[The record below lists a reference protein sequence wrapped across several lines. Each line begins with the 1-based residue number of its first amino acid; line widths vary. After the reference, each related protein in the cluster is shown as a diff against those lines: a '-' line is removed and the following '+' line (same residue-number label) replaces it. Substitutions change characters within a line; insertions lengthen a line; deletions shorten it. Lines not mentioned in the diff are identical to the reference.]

1 LNLRIVLGG
10 LTIRSMGTTRLEE
23 RTIGGLHDYL
33 LGTVLREYVQRG
45 MRVVDLGA
53 GSGVLALRL
62 RNELGANVEAVE
74 VDSDFFAA
82 DVPLHKLD
90 LNRHDLAQA
99 LPGPFDC
106 VISVEVIE
114 HVESPI
120 GFLRAICQSLQ
131 PGGHAIL
138 TTPNVDNAP
147 ARVKFLLTD
156 RVRMMDEAGDP
167 THISPIFWDLFTRQ
181 YVPRS
186 GLRLVQHLVYPR
198 DGYLVTR
205 PSYGWMLK
213 GVARVLPGYAPYGD
227 NHIIVLTRA

>member
-1 LNLRIVLGG
+1 MD
-10 LTIRSMGTTRLEE
+10 STRLAE
-23 RTIGGLHDYL
+23 RTIGGLHDHL
-33 LGTVLREYVQRG
+33 LGTVLPQYVREG
-45 MRVVDLGA
+45 MRVADLGA
-53 GSGVLALRL
+53 GSGALALRL
-62 RNELGANVEAVE
+62 RDELGANVEAVE
-74 VDSDFFAA
+74 VDADFFAA
-82 DVPLHKLD
+82 DMPLHQVD

-106 VISVEVIE
+106 VLAVEVIE

-120 GFLRAICQSLQ
+120 GFLRAICQSLK

-167 THISPIFWDLFTRQ
+167 THISPIFWDLFVRQ
-181 YVPRS
+181 YMPRS
-186 GLRLVQHLVYPR
+186 GLRLVRHLVYPT

-205 PSYGWMLK
+205 PSYSWMFK
-213 GVARVLPGYAPYGD
+213 AVARILPGHAPYGD
-227 NHIIVLTRA
+227 NHIIVLTRV